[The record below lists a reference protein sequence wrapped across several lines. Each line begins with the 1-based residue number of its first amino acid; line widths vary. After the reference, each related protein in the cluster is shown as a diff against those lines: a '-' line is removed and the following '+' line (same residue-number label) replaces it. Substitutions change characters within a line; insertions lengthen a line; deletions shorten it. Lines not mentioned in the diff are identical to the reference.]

1 MTYHNLIRAVLIVI
15 PFSFSPIAVAQSPLP
30 PVTIGQVARPL
41 GFVDTEIRRI
51 ESGDVISK
59 SLSEGSDKELAGVV
73 AVFVNKPIAEL
84 ADAVLQGKM
93 VASDTDIRAFRAWKP
108 TDSPDGAFAD
118 AGLSPDETGEARAFT
133 KASPGAKLNLSS
145 SEIAQFKNVSPTP
158 DAVNV
163 PLRAMLKARYIA
175 YLHGGLQGIAPY
187 TRGHGES
194 SPATEL
200 AQAIRETM
208 PATPR
213 KDFLQ
218 ALLEYPA
225 DQPASVQHRFYWY
238 KQIVEDRPTFILAHV
253 AERQSDTS
261 AIMTEE
267 QFYVGHSY
275 NSNFIAAGGIAVR
288 GGTLVFYVN
297 RTFTDQVAGFGSGL
311 KHNIG
316 RGQML
321 DDVTDKLKRLRDAQ
335 AK

>member
-1 MTYHNLIRAVLIVI
+1 VKQSTLIRLIL
-15 PFSFSPIAVAQSPLP
+15 IAVPGLLPVLVAAQPQP
-30 PVTIGQVARPL
+30 PVTVGQVARSL
-41 GFVDTEIRRI
+41 GFADAEVHRI

-84 ADAVLQGKM
+84 TDAVLRGKM
-93 VASDTDIRAFRAWKP
+93 LETDKDIRAFRVWKS
-108 TDSPDGAFAD
+108 TDSPDDAFAD
-118 AGLSPDETGEARAFT
+118 AGLAPDETSEARTFT
-133 KASPGAKLNLSS
+133 RASPGDKLNLSS
-145 SEIAQFKNVSPTP
+145 SEIAQFKNVRPTP

-163 PLRAMLKARYIA
+163 ALRAMLKARYIA
-175 YLHGGLQGIAPY
+175 YLRGGLQGITPY
-187 TRGHGES
+187 TRGRGES
-194 SPATEL
+194 APATEL

-261 AIMTEE
+261 AILTEE

-275 NSNFIAAGGIAVR
+275 NSNFIAAGGLAVQ
-288 GGTLVFYVN
+288 GGTLIFYVN

-321 DDVTDKLKRLRDAQ
+321 SDVTDKLKHLREDSLR
-335 AK
+335 